1 MLFAVVGFSAL
12 FVGVKLFERRL
23 GKALVRAGIAFL
35 LVVPLLGAAYAAW
48 ALSRHWVAPVDVALL
63 AAFATVTGL
72 GTSFGYHRLLTHRSF
87 ETYASI
93 KAMALIAGA
102 MAVPS
107 RPIDWAAR
115 HLEHHA
121 HADREGDPHSPL
133 DGFLHAHVGWIF
145 AVQPARR
152 ERYCRRLL
160 EDRLVVAVDRT
171 AELWFFA
178 GLVIP
183 VLIDGWRGLIWG
195 GLVRIAVHNQTMFAV
210 NSVCHSLG
218 SRDFETRDSSRN
230 NLLVSLLSFGEGWHN
245 NHHAFPSMAVHGIG
259 PRQPD
264 PTGLLIRLLDRVGL
278 IWDVRR
284 PPSEQV
290 ARRRLV
296 PGGRSAAE

>member
-72 GTSFGYHRLLTHRSF
+72 GTSFGYHRLLTHRGF

-178 GLVIP
+178 GLV
-183 VLIDGWRGLIWG
+183 VRRGLAQQPPRLPVDG
-195 GLVRIAVHNQTMFAV
+195 R
-210 NSVCHSLG
+210 
-218 SRDFETRDSSRN
+218 SRN
-230 NLLVSLLSFGEGWHN
+230 RPAAARPDRS
-245 NHHAFPSMAVHGIG
+245 
-259 PRQPD
+259 PD
-264 PTGLLIRLLDRVGL
+264 PPARPRRSHLGRPAAAVRTG
-278 IWDVRR
+278 R
-284 PPSEQV
+284 PAPPG
-290 ARRRLV
+290 ARWAKC
-296 PGGRSAAE
+296 G